1 MKKNLNAFVT
11 LVMMSYFSGFA
22 QDTTSKLTVD
32 RPLLVNVVTEL
43 NDFDNLKIK
52 TLTLEE
58 IIKEFKKI
66 DSERGVQI
74 LTLNKKVSILESTIE
89 DKDNIINL
97 TKQKEEE
104 LNKALKKER
113 INKIL
118 FKSTTGVGLAAL
130 AGFFLFAY

>member
-1 MKKNLNAFVT
+1 
-11 LVMMSYFSGFA
+11 MSYFSGFA

-74 LTLNKKVSILESTIE
+74 LTLNKKVSILETTIE

>member
-1 MKKNLNAFVT
+1 
-11 LVMMSYFSGFA
+11 MMSYFSGFA

-74 LTLNKKVSILESTIE
+74 LTLNKKVSILETTIE

>member
-1 MKKNLNAFVT
+1 
-11 LVMMSYFSGFA
+11 MMSYFSGFA
-22 QDTTSKLTVD
+22 QDTATKLTVD

-58 IIKEFKKI
+58 IIKEFEKI
-66 DSERGVQI
+66 DRERGLQI
-74 LTLNKKVSILESTIE
+74 LTLNKKVSILETTIE

-97 TKQKEEE
+97 TQLKEEE

-113 INKIL
+113 VNKIL
-118 FKSTTGVGLAAL
+118 FKSTTGLGLAAL

>member
-1 MKKNLNAFVT
+1 
-11 LVMMSYFSGFA
+11 MSYFNGFA
-22 QDTTSKLTVD
+22 QDTATKLTVD

-58 IIKEFKKI
+58 IIKEFKKV
-66 DSERGVQI
+66 DRERGLQI
-74 LTLNKKVSILESTIE
+74 LTLNKKVSILETTIE

-97 TKQKEEE
+97 TQLKEEE

-113 INKIL
+113 VNKIL
-118 FKSTTGVGLAAL
+118 FKSTTGLGLAAL

>member
-1 MKKNLNAFVT
+1 
-11 LVMMSYFSGFA
+11 MMSYFSGFA

-58 IIKEFKKI
+58 IIKEFEKI
-66 DSERGVQI
+66 DRERGGQI
-74 LTLNKKVSILESTIE
+74 LTLNKKVSILETTVE

>member
-1 MKKNLNAFVT
+1 
-11 LVMMSYFSGFA
+11 MMSYFSGFA

-58 IIKEFKKI
+58 IIKEFEKI
-66 DSERGVQI
+66 DRERGVQI
-74 LTLNKKVSILESTIE
+74 LTLNKKVSILETTIE

>member
-1 MKKNLNAFVT
+1 
-11 LVMMSYFSGFA
+11 MSYFSGFA
-22 QDTTSKLTVD
+22 QDTATKLTVD

-58 IIKEFKKI
+58 IIKEFKKV
-66 DSERGVQI
+66 DRERGLQI
-74 LTLNKKVSILESTIE
+74 LTLNKKVSILETTIE

-97 TKQKEEE
+97 TQLKEEE

-113 INKIL
+113 VNKIL
-118 FKSTTGVGLAAL
+118 FKSTTGLGLAAL

>member
-1 MKKNLNAFVT
+1 
-11 LVMMSYFSGFA
+11 MSYFSGFA

-74 LTLNKKVSILESTIE
+74 LTLNKKVSILETTVE

>member
-1 MKKNLNAFVT
+1 
-11 LVMMSYFSGFA
+11 
-22 QDTTSKLTVD
+22 
-32 RPLLVNVVTEL
+32 
-43 NDFDNLKIK
+43 
-52 TLTLEE
+52 LEE

-74 LTLNKKVSILESTIE
+74 LTLNKKVSILETTIE

>member
-1 MKKNLNAFVT
+1 
-11 LVMMSYFSGFA
+11 MSYFSGFA

-58 IIKEFKKI
+58 IIKEFEKI
-66 DSERGVQI
+66 DRERGVQI
-74 LTLNKKVSILESTIE
+74 LTLNKKVSILETTIE

>member
-1 MKKNLNAFVT
+1 
-11 LVMMSYFSGFA
+11 MMSYFNGFA

-58 IIKEFKKI
+58 IIKEFEKI
-66 DSERGVQI
+66 DRERGVQI
-74 LTLNKKVSILESTIE
+74 LTLNKKVSILETTVE

>member
-1 MKKNLNAFVT
+1 
-11 LVMMSYFSGFA
+11 MMSYFSGFA

-58 IIKEFKKI
+58 IIKEFEKI
-66 DSERGVQI
+66 DRERGGQI
-74 LTLNKKVSILESTIE
+74 LTLNKKVSILETTIE

>member
-1 MKKNLNAFVT
+1 MKKNLNAFVI

-22 QDTTSKLTVD
+22 QDTATKLTVD

-58 IIKEFKKI
+58 IIKEFEKI
-66 DSERGVQI
+66 DRERGLQI
-74 LTLNKKVSILESTIE
+74 LTLNKKVSILETTIE

-97 TKQKEEE
+97 TQLKEEE

-113 INKIL
+113 VNKIL
-118 FKSTTGVGLAAL
+118 FKSTTGLGLAAL